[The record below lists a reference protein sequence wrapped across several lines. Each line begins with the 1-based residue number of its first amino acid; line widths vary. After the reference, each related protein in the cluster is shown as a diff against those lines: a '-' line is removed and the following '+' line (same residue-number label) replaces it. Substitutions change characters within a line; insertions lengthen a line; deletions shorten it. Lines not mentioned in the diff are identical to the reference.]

1 MEILGFED
9 LITDAKFS
17 QLLFFSQCGILVP
30 FGNRE
35 ESAHLKIPRWG
46 RQLRFSMRIDE
57 KICYWC
63 GNCQNQGFEI
73 LFCVCFWGWGG
84 VGLDLRIPKL
94 RISRGLNS
102 WRFYVA
108 KREFSK
114 SSRRTGLESF
124 GILLPNWIQVLRFLT
139 IQRNKYWD
147 SSLLPNVSLANLNEH
162 SKNGMSFYRILF
174 LPS

>member
-1 MEILGFED
+1 MPNFL
-9 LITDAKFS
+9 S
-17 QLLFFSQCGILVP
+17 YCFFLNVYILVP
-30 FGNRE
+30 FGDRE
-35 ESAHLKIPRWG
+35 ESAHMKIPQWG

-63 GNCQNQGFEI
+63 GNCQNKGFEI
-73 LFCVCFWGWGG
+73 LFCVCFWGWGE
-84 VGLDLRIPKL
+84 LDWIWESSKL

-139 IQRNKYWD
+139 IQKNKYWD
-147 SSLLPNVSLANLNEH
+147 FSMLPNVSLANLNEH